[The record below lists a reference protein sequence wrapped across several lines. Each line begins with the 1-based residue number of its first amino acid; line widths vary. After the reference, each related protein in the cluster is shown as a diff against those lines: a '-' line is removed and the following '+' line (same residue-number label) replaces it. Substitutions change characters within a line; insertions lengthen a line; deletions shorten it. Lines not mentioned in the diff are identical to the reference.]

1 MCFLDEDKLLITKE
15 MEEEERQ
22 MAVENA
28 KEEEKIKKQYEE
40 VGYIYYALV

>member
-1 MCFLDEDKLLITKE
+1 

-22 MAVENA
+22 MAVDNA

-40 VGYIYYALV
+40 VGYLLHFTIIPCPARYCW